1 MYDDI
6 IWIYS
11 FSATY
16 LLPNTFK
23 PLPFILLYKSPR
35 PLVYIYFDYR
45 VRVTKYNPYKHSTCT
60 KLRTDNFKGGVS
72 TLATLPLNKL
82 MVLGS
87 DTGNI
92 SMFS

>member
-1 MYDDI
+1 MGGSYQDLL
-6 IWIYS
+6 
-11 FSATY
+11 FSQAPARY
-16 LLPNTFK
+16 IFK
-23 PLPFILLYKSPR
+23 KHG
-35 PLVYIYFDYR
+35 VR
-45 VRVTKYNPYKHSTCT
+45 VRVTTYNPYKHSTCT